1 MTSRSFRLETRSR
14 AKDEIKRIV
23 QTVEKVR
30 KWEKKWVDVGLSNAL
45 KVYKWVPMREEAKD
59 GDAEEEENKENEIM
73 EITNQLRATNQNC
86 KDMDRVLPDILLASG
101 TTVESSFVRDQAP
114 PQMLLVSEEASAA
127 TRDVSIE
134 QELATGLVS
143 ELQNSVEN
151 GLLDAQL
158 VDENLALLNDVRTVL
173 ATESSV
179 EDQLQVYQ
187 QSQSTTGPVS
197 VPASSDE
204 QDSPQ
209 SPQY

>member
-179 EDQLQVYQ
+179 EDQLQVGRLG
-187 QSQSTTGPVS
+187 TGGLW
-197 VPASSDE
+197 
-204 QDSPQ
+204 
-209 SPQY
+209 

>member
-45 KVYKWVPMREEAKD
+45 KVYKWIPMREEAKD

-73 EITNQLRATNQNC
+73 EITDRLPLTDHNC
-86 KDMDRVLPDILLASG
+86 KDMDHVLPEILLATG
-101 TTVESSFVRDQAP
+101 TTLESSFVRDQAP
-114 PQMLLVSEEASAA
+114 PQMLLVSEETNALRESAIA
-127 TRDVSIE
+127 E
-134 QELATGLVS
+134 QERDLATGLAS

-158 VDENLALLNDVRTVL
+158 GEDNLALLSNGRTAL
-173 ATESSV
+173 NLESST
-179 EDQLQVYQ
+179 LVYQ
-187 QSQSTTGPVS
+187 QSQSTTGPNS
-197 VPASSDE
+197 IPASSDD